1 MIKVNVKEVTLIY
14 FSVVLDFLPKETFL
28 VFV

>member
-14 FSVVLDFLPKETFL
+14 FSVVLDFLPKETL